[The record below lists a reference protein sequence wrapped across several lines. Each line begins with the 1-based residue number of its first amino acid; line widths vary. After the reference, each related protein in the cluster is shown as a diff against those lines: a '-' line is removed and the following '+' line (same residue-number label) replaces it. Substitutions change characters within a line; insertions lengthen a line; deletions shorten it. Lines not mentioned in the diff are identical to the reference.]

1 MDELNTRSRI
11 VNTAVNMIR
20 EHGYQNVSVTDIC
33 RELGITRS
41 AFYYYFKK
49 KDEIFDYF
57 LMEPDIHISKDVVPH
72 LENTAYLRQFE
83 EIVKM
88 FLDYINGLGPEILR
102 IVLKRHADRGVEKI
116 TPRHAAQW
124 NTYVMLIQK
133 AQQSGELNCTRSA
146 EEKVET
152 VIYAINGVSLLWVHK
167 NGGLCYQKEC
177 GKALRILFQ
186 GLVSS
191 SDIR

>member
-57 LMEPDIHISKDVVPH
+57 LMGLFFFFLFVV
-72 LENTAYLRQFE
+72 
-83 EIVKM
+83 M
-88 FLDYINGLGPEILR
+88 
-102 IVLKRHADRGVEKI
+102 
-116 TPRHAAQW
+116 
-124 NTYVMLIQK
+124 
-133 AQQSGELNCTRSA
+133 
-146 EEKVET
+146 
-152 VIYAINGVSLLWVHK
+152 
-167 NGGLCYQKEC
+167 
-177 GKALRILFQ
+177 
-186 GLVSS
+186 
-191 SDIR
+191 